1 MQPRGGNYIMKKGLF
16 LLLLVLLPLVLL
28 LPFSTHS
35 GITSAGEP
43 DLKSSEWQDV
53 IALASGQTVHM
64 YMWGGNN
71 GTNLFIDEWVAP
83 RLLDDHRITLKR
95 VPVTDIR
102 EMINK
107 VLTEKQMKKEKGS
120 ADILWINGEN
130 FRLAMENGLLWG
142 PFISLLPN
150 YREYIDPDA
159 EDLKYDFGTDTQGYE
174 APWGKAQF
182 VMIYNSEKI
191 TEPPLSLAELMNFIR
206 ENPGRFTY
214 PSPPDFTGS
223 CFVRQVLLENY
234 GSYGKYLDLKAK
246 EQILQKKADS
256 WDLLNKMKP
265 YLWREG
271 NTYPDSVGILDQLF
285 ANGEVWFTMNYN
297 PLHAYNQVRNGLFPE
312 TTRTY
317 VFRSGTFSNTHYL
330 AIPFNAKSKAGA
342 MVAINLL
349 LSVEAQIEK
358 FKPHVWGDGM
368 VLDSSALSE
377 EQMEVLGRI
386 YLGPYSLPPEELEKS
401 RVPEFSS
408 QEIEMIEEEW
418 MEEVGKK

>member
-1 MQPRGGNYIMKKGLF
+1 MKKGMPLLCLF
-16 LLLLVLLPLVLL
+16 MFL
-28 LPFSTHS
+28 FFATNS
-35 GITSAGEP
+35 GIASTEET
-43 DLKSSEWQDV
+43 DLKYSKWQDV
-53 IALASGQTVHM
+53 IDFASGQTVHM

-83 RLLDDHRITLKR
+83 RLLDDHGITLKR

-107 VLTEKQMKKEKGS
+107 ILTEKQMGKKKGS

-142 PFISLLPN
+142 PFIYLLPN
-150 YREYIDPDA
+150 YQKYIDPDA
-159 EDLKYDFGTDTQGYE
+159 EDLHYDFGIDTQGYE

-191 TEPPLSLAELMNFIR
+191 PEPPLSLGELMTFIR

-234 GSYGKYLDLKAK
+234 GSYDKYLDLKAK
-246 EQILQKKADS
+246 EQLQDKKADA
-256 WDLLNKMKP
+256 WDLLNQMKP
-265 YLWREG
+265 YLWRGG

-330 AIPFNAKSKAGA
+330 AIPLNAKSKAGA
-342 MVAINLL
+342 MVAINLF
-349 LSVEAQIEK
+349 LSVEGQIEK
-358 FKPHVWGDGM
+358 YKPHVWGDGM

-377 EQMEVLGRI
+377 TQRAELERI
-386 YLGPYSLPPEELEKS
+386 DLGPYSLPPEELEKY
-401 RVPEFSS
+401 RIPEFPS